1 MMSSKFYLDT
11 SSTHQVIDHES
22 NDGPG
27 LVNHGA
33 AVDPKLGEYFI
44 SHPGTHFHDYSLF
57 VIDKD
62 LAA

>member
-1 MMSSKFYLDT
+1 MIRKFYLDT
-11 SSTHQVIDHES
+11 SSTNQVIDHEY

-33 AVDPKLGEYFI
+33 AVDPKLGEHFI
-44 SHPGTHFHDYSLF
+44 SRPGTNFHDCSLF